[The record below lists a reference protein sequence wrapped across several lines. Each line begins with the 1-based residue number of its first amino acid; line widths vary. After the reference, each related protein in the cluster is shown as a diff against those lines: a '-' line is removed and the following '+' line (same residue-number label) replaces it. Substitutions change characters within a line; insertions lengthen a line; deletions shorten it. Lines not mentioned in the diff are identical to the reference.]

1 MNEIERLVDGYWRWL
16 RDKTAIKQVNDW
28 AEITTPYL
36 DRHNDYIQ
44 IYARPENSGF
54 VLTDD
59 GGTLQDL
66 VHSGCILDSPKRQAL
81 LRTVLNGFGVENKAG
96 SLLVHATA
104 DNFALRKHNL
114 VQAMLAV
121 NDMFFLAV
129 PTVEA
134 VFAEDV
140 AAWMD
145 ENDIRYTPR
154 AKFAGKTGFD
164 HMFDFVI
171 PKSRRE
177 PERIIRAINNPNRTG
192 AQNLILA
199 WLDTREARPENS
211 VAFAFLNDNERT
223 VSAAVTDALRTYGIN
238 PVPWGQRD
246 LVRDSL
252 AA

>member
-1 MNEIERLVDGYWRWL
+1 MNEIELMVDGYWRWL
-16 RDKTAIKQVNDW
+16 RDKTALKQVRDW
-28 AEITTPYL
+28 VEITTPYL

-44 IYARPENSGF
+44 IYAKSSNGGF

-66 VHSGCILDSPKRQAL
+66 VHSGCSLDSPKRQQIL
-81 LRTVLNGFGVENKAG
+81 KTILNGFGVENKTG
-96 SLLVHATA
+96 SLQIHATA

-114 VQAMLAV
+114 IQAMLAV
-121 NDMFFLAV
+121 NDMFFLAA

-134 VFAEDV
+134 IFVEDV
-140 AAWMD
+140 AVWMD

-154 AKFAGKTGFD
+154 VKFSGKTGFD
-164 HMFDFVI
+164 HMFDFAI
-171 PKSRRE
+171 PKSRHE
-177 PERIIRAINNPNRTG
+177 PERIIRAINNPNRNA

-211 VAFAFLNDNERT
+211 VAYAFLNDNERL
-223 VSAAVTDALRTYGIN
+223 VSSAVMDALQSYGIN

-246 LVRDSL
+246 MVMTSLV
-252 AA
+252 A